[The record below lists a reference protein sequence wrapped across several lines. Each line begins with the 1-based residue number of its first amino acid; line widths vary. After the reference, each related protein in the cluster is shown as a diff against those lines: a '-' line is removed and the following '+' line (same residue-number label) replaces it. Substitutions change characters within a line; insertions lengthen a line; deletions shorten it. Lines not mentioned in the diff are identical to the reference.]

1 MNTLIKNCVIAFFL
15 LLVFAGC
22 SKKAASIKIYSV
34 TENDAA
40 SMIANNL
47 LPQYGGLTN
56 QFDNCSILWNTST
69 RNCGIA
75 KDTTFNGVNPANAA
89 VTYKYSIVWHYNNN
103 CQGTTTS
110 TLDGK
115 LTYEGSN
122 YTGDGLLTAS
132 IQVTPNAKA
141 PLLNLTGAMAL
152 SGMQRVKGQANAAF
166 NTVINFNNLNLTV
179 DGVSKKINAGTAGVT
194 VTCTNGSASFNFN
207 GTIQFSAYNKAK
219 ITLNSGTIYPISW

>member
-1 MNTLIKNCVIAFFL
+1 MNTLIKTCAVAFALSFV
-15 LLVFAGC
+15 LVGC

-47 LPQYGGLTN
+47 LPQYGGLAN
-56 QFDNCSILWNTST
+56 QFNNCSILSNTST
-69 RNCGIA
+69 KNCGIA
-75 KDTTFNGVNPANAA
+75 KDTTFNGVSATNAA
-89 VTYKYSIVWHYNNN
+89 VTYKYGIVWHYTNN
-103 CQGTTTS
+103 CQGTITS

-132 IQVTPNAKA
+132 VQVAPNTKA
-141 PLLNLTGAMAL
+141 PLLNLTGTMAL
-152 SGMQRVKGQANAAF
+152 SGMQRVKGQADAAF

-179 DGVSKKINAGTAGVT
+179 DGVSKKINSGTTDVT
-194 VTCTNGSASFNFN
+194 VTCTNGTASFNFKGN
-207 GTIQFSAYNKAK
+207 IQFSAYNKAK
-219 ITLNSGTIYPISW
+219 ITLDSGTAYPISW